1 VNDLISNLQI
11 NEDDGRIIKKYPH
24 IGRSDHRRSRIHYY
38 VITTT
43 PSQFN
48 EFQPQKNEILVK
60 KYPFYFFNKIT
71 KLFYFL

>member
-1 VNDLISNLQI
+1 VNDLISHLQI
-11 NEDDGRIIKKYPH
+11 NEDDGRIIKKHPH
-24 IGRSDHRRSRIHYY
+24 IGFSDRRRSRTHYY

-43 PSQFN
+43 SSQFN

-71 KLFYFL
+71 KILYYL